1 MNTTKTTIPFQ
12 KIIKKP
18 YIRPLAIAI
27 IRRDNDI
34 LVFQGTDKI
43 TGEVFHRPLG
53 GGIDFGEKAYDTI
66 HREFV
71 EELGVELK
79 NVVLKG
85 VIESIFSWDAK
96 HKHEVVFV
104 FEGEF
109 KEATQYKNDRFRI
122 HEPYFTKPN
131 YAIWKSADDFKS
143 NKTIVYPRDI
153 VKWL

>member
-1 MNTTKTTIPFQ
+1 MNTINTSADLQ

-18 YIRPLAIAI
+18 YIRPIAIAI
-27 IRRDNDI
+27 IRRNDHI
-34 LVFQGTDKI
+34 LVFEGIDRA
-43 TGEVFHRPLG
+43 TGEIFHRPLG

-71 EELGVELK
+71 EELGLELQ
-79 NVVLKG
+79 NVQLKG
-85 VIESIFSWDAK
+85 VIESIFNWDAK
-96 HKHEVVFV
+96 DKHEITFV

-109 KEATQYKNDRFRI
+109 KDASQYQHDRFRI

-131 YAIWKSADDFKS
+131 YAIWRSIEDFKTG
-143 NKTIVYPRDI
+143 KTVVYPREI